1 MQILHIW
8 RNVSQLW
15 HYCRFSPVIIWNM
28 CMCVCVCVCVF
39 VCMCVHVCVCMHMC
53 IVCVHVCVC
62 MHMCI
67 VCVHACVCMHM
78 CIVCVW
84 MCVCFPGSLVVKNLT
99 CQCRRHGFDPWA
111 RKIPW
116 KRKLKPTPVFLP
128 RKSTDRGAWQ
138 ENVHRVTKG

>member
-28 CMCVCVCVCVF
+28 CMCVRVCVCVYLCVCVCVYVYVCTCVLC
-39 VCMCVHVCVCMHMC
+39 VCMCVCVCMYVYACTCVLCVCVC
-53 IVCVHVCVC
+53 VCV
-62 MHMCI
+62 
-67 VCVHACVCMHM
+67 
-78 CIVCVW
+78 
-84 MCVCFPGSLVVKNLT
+84 CVCFPGSLVVKNLT
-99 CQCRRHGFDPWA
+99 CQCRRRELDPWA

-116 KRKLKPTPVFLP
+116 RRKLKPTPVFLP

-138 ENVHRVTKG
+138 DNVHRVTKG